1 MDGIHDLGGKQGF
14 GHVELDA
21 SSKEGRHIHGF
32 NERWH
37 AAVFTIINS
46 LFANGAAANTDHFR
60 HSVERIDPINYLS
73 DGYYGRWLGGAETM
87 LVEAG
92 LLTQDEVNNRVLNKG
107 YKLEAPVAARPLA
120 SPDVFPAEERN
131 FQSTAQR
138 PVAAPPRFS
147 VGDKVIARSLG
158 GSGHTRLPSYVRDIP
173 GQVIAV
179 HGAWVFPDANAHGKG
194 EDPKHLYTVCY
205 QGADL
210 WGPSAEEGV
219 MLNIDLFEPYLSD
232 ASKD

>member
-1 MDGIHDLGGKQGF
+1 
-14 GHVELDA
+14 
-21 SSKEGRHIHGF
+21 
-32 NERWH
+32 
-37 AAVFTIINS
+37 
-46 LFANGAAANTDHFR
+46 
-60 HSVERIDPINYLS
+60 
-73 DGYYGRWLGGAETM
+73 M

-92 LLTQDEVNNRVLNKG
+92 LLTQEEVNNRVLNRG
-107 YKLEAPVAARPLA
+107 YELRETIAARPLA
-120 SPDVFPAEERN
+120 TADTFPAEERN
-131 FQSTAQR
+131 FQPTAQR
-138 PVAAPPRFS
+138 LVAASPRFS
-147 VGDKVIARSLG
+147 VGDKVIALSLG

-219 MLNIDLFEPYLSD
+219 VLNIDLFEPYLSD